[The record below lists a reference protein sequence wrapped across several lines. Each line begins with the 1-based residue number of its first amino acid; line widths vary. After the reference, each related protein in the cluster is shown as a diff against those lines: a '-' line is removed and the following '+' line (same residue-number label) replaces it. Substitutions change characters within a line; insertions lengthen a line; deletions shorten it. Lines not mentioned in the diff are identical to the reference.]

1 MTATPWR
8 MAFKFSESGD
18 AKMAGIGKIGIIGG
32 GGWLGSAIARSL
44 IRAGA
49 IEGSNLMCSYRS
61 KMPTDDIPCDWT
73 KNNGELVKRSEIV
86 IVSVRPD
93 DWPTLKINARGKLVI
108 SVMAGVTIEDIRNRT
123 GSTRTARA
131 LPNAAAELGF
141 SYTPYFINSDNDQ
154 DGSTVRA
161 VFESCGDVDE
171 VSEERHLDYFTA
183 MSGSGAAFPALLA
196 EAMMIDAVDRGIPSS
211 IAIRAVQQVII
222 GAGRLQE
229 AHREPP
235 TETVK
240 AFVEYRGTT
249 AAGIVA
255 MREGGFENVV
265 RAGLEAAFQKAL
277 GLSGPLPARVP
288 GDDQKER

>member
-1 MTATPWR
+1 MV
-8 MAFKFSESGD
+8 FKFSALGD
-18 AKMAGIGKIGIIGG
+18 ANMAGIGKIGIIGG

-44 IRAGA
+44 ICAGT

-61 KMPTDDIPCDWT
+61 KMPTDDIRCDWT
-73 KNNGELVKRSEIV
+73 KNNGQLVKRSEIV
-86 IVSVRPD
+86 IISVRPD

-123 GSTRTARA
+123 GTTRAARA

-141 SYTPYFINSDNDQ
+141 SYTPYFINSDND
-154 DGSTVRA
+154 DDASTVRA
-161 VFESCGDVDE
+161 VFASCGAVDE
-171 VSEERHLDYFTA
+171 VSEERHVDYFTA

-196 EAMMIDAVDRGIPSS
+196 EAMMVDAVKRGIPSS
-211 IAIRAVQQVII
+211 IAIRAAQQVII
-222 GAGRLQE
+222 GAGRLLE

-235 TETVK
+235 SETVK
-240 AFVEYRGTT
+240 AFVDYRGTT

-255 MREGGFENVV
+255 MRDGGFENVV

-277 GLSGPLPARVP
+277 DLSGPQPAPVP
-288 GDDQKER
+288 GGDQKES

>member
-1 MTATPWR
+1 
-8 MAFKFSESGD
+8 MAR
-18 AKMAGIGKIGIIGG
+18 IGKIGIIGG

-44 IRAGA
+44 IRAGT
-49 IEGSNLMCSYRS
+49 IEGSSLVCSYRS
-61 KMPTDDIPCDWT
+61 KMPTDDIACDWT

-86 IVSVRPD
+86 IISVRPD

-108 SVMAGVTIEDIRNRT
+108 SVMAGVTTEDIRNRT
-123 GSTRTARA
+123 GSTRAARA
-131 LPNAAAELGF
+131 LPNAAELGF
-141 SYTPYFINSDNDQ
+141 SYTPYFLNSDD
-154 DGSTVRA
+154 DHDASTVRA
-161 VFESCGDVDE
+161 VFASCGDVDE
-171 VSEERHLDYFTA
+171 VSEERHVDYFTA

-196 EAMMIDAVDRGIPSS
+196 EAMMIDTVDRGISGS

-240 AFVEYRGTT
+240 AFVDYHGTT

-255 MREGGFENVV
+255 MRDGGFENVV

-277 GLSGPLPARVP
+277 DLSGPRPAPVP
-288 GDDQKER
+288 GGDQKES